1 MSSSNQEDFHT
12 VAEEEEESFHTL
24 KEDSSQDEFHTLKG
38 IEELEEDH
46 QFSGRGLLALP
57 TEASCLHDKYCN
69 AHPDPNHLPDHVT
82 VIFWIWF
89 RP

>member
-1 MSSSNQEDFHT
+1 M
-12 VAEEEEESFHTL
+12 AEEEEESFHTL

-57 TEASCLHDKYCN
+57 TEASCLHD
-69 AHPDPNHLPDHVT
+69 
-82 VIFWIWF
+82 
-89 RP
+89 